1 MNFIQDIQT
10 LQQSDS
16 ANNPLNSDDDEAE
29 KPAKKQTKKKGP
41 AKKKQPKNIKI
52 DHVTYKQK
60 KFEIKGIL
68 SKYFEE
74 KLIDTSSESSH
85 SDVEIPK
92 QEEKP
97 KSAKSSSSRKK
108 SEHSERKSKSG
119 DEEDEKSKSGSGRSS
134 RKSSRSSSQQSSRK
148 SSRSSNKSSN
158 RSSRSSKKSSPRSS
172 KNSSPRSSKNRSE
185 SEDKQSNNSENHE
198 DEQPQL
204 SVEDLQIQIQS
215 KDEEIDKVRGE
226 IDRIKEYKLANMT
239 EEQMLQE
246 KANQFE
252 KTLNE
257 LVDKN
262 LIGSSK
268 IETLFGKVRRSREK
282 IDQVLNDLFTYQKE
296 FETIQINKKSK
307 QPKLKTTKKIMETRL
322 EVFKN
327 YLLHLQS
334 VIDGLEKQIRDYRKR
349 EKEEKKQAQIAGVGV
364 TQKHNTYADQL
375 KAKILTLEGLIE
387 KNSKPES
394 KPK

>member
-52 DHVTYKQK
+52 DHATYKQK

-119 DEEDEKSKSGSGRSS
+119 DEDDEKSKSGSGRSS
-134 RKSSRSSSQQSSRK
+134 RRSSRSSSQKSSRK

-158 RSSRSSKKSSPRSS
+158 QSSRSSKKSSPRSS
-172 KNSSPRSSKNRSE
+172 KNQSE
-185 SEDKQSNNSENHE
+185 SEEKQSNNSENHE

-215 KDEEIDKVRGE
+215 KDEEIDKVRRE